1 MSNSR
6 IRKYLEGL
14 SAPVIAWLID
24 HGYVYDDCGILN
36 AYRTSIREGVLIASR
51 AVQNMTLVAVPDIRS
66 AADRHN
72 TPMRVA
78 RERL

>member
-1 MSNSR
+1 MSNAR

-24 HGYVYDDCGILN
+24 NGYVYDDCGILN
-36 AYRTSIREGVLIASR
+36 AYRTSIREGVMVASR
-51 AVQNMTLVAVPDIRS
+51 ALQNMTPVAVP
-66 AADRHN
+66 A
-72 TPMRVA
+72 MRV